1 MSFSYDRNP
10 VNFVLLMM
18 NVKMT
23 VYQAIEEMRRLSEL
37 RIPFSL
43 SYMSYSIARRK
54 SEGIVSIR
62 RARLCKQSR
71 KERNRYADY
80 MLNYIDLDTGE
91 QASCWQP
98 LLLTLNDNELQL
110 K

>member
-1 MSFSYDRNP
+1 
-10 VNFVLLMM
+10 
-18 NVKMT
+18 MT

-37 RIPFSL
+37 RIPFSF

-62 RARLCKQSR
+62 HARLCKQNR
-71 KERNRYADY
+71 KERNRYTDY
-80 MLNYIDLDTGE
+80 MLNYIDLDTDKR
-91 QASCWQP
+91 ASCWQP
-98 LLLTLNDNELQL
+98 LLLTFNDNELQL

>member
-1 MSFSYDRNP
+1 
-10 VNFVLLMM
+10 M
-18 NVKMT
+18 NIYT
-23 VYQAIEEMRRLSEL
+23 AIEEMRRLSE
-37 RIPFSL
+37 RRESFSF
-43 SYMSYSIARRK
+43 SFMSYSHTRRK
-54 SEGIVSIR
+54 SDGVMTVR

-91 QASCWQP
+91 RASCWQP
-98 LLLTLNDNELQL
+98 LLLTFNDEELEL